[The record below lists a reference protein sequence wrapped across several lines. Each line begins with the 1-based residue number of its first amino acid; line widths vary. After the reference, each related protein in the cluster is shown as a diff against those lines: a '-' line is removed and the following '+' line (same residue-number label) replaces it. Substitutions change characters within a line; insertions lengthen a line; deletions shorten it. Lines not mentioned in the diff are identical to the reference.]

1 MNITSKTFAN
11 TFLYS
16 KYSAEKQ
23 LLDFIMKGEM
33 INKNGEGFD
42 DIKYEVKRRQIS
54 NSLVKVLESPNV
66 VLIIN
71 EKPLPMAFKV
81 FAAKDIKSDR
91 KMKVFIDCTDVI
103 VFSEGRYVCMDPDKF
118 IAYLVSA
125 MNALIYYAEPNRI
138 VSNATLSQT
147 GAACFSSLF
156 THVVDYIYKISTMS
170 NARAKCLYLSSM
182 YYLTNILGKD
192 FDNEGSKA
200 IAQRISGL
208 SDREEDII
216 KYQLDNS
223 SFLNIKY
230 FIETVADVL
239 KLDKLSLDLF
249 IEKWMWLY
257 GPATVFS
264 LELYPSFSSMITD
277 AYVGCYINNQKT
289 IEKITSKNMVDF
301 TKTVLRIG
309 ADSI

>member
-1 MNITSKTFAN
+1 MAITSKTFAN

-16 KYSAEKQ
+16 KYNSEKQ
-23 LLDFIMKGEM
+23 LFDFIMKGEM

-54 NSLVKVLESPNV
+54 NSLVKVLESDNV
-66 VLIIN
+66 ILMIN
-71 EKPLPMAFKV
+71 QKALPLAFKV
-81 FAAKDIKSDR
+81 FAAKDIKHDK
-91 KMKVFIDCTDVI
+91 KMKVFIDCTDVL
-103 VFSEGRYVCMDPDKF
+103 VFSEGQYVCMDPDKF

-125 MNALIYYAEPNRI
+125 MNTLIYYADPNRI
-138 VSNATLSQT
+138 VSNASLSSA

-156 THVVDYIYKISTMS
+156 THVVDYIYKISTVS

-200 IAQRISGL
+200 ISQRISGL

-216 KYQLDNS
+216 KYQLDSS

-230 FIETVADVL
+230 FVEAVANIL
-239 KLDKLSLDLF
+239 KLDKLTLDLF

-257 GPATVFS
+257 GPSTVFS
-264 LELYPSFSSMITD
+264 LELYPSFASMITD

-289 IEKITSKNMVDF
+289 IEKITGKNMVEF
-301 TKTVLRIG
+301 TKTILRIG
-309 ADSI
+309 ADSV